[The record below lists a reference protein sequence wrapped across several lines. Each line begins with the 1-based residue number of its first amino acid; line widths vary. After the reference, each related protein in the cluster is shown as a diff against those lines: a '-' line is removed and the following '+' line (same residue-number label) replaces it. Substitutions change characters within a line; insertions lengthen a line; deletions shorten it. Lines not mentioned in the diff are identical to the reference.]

1 MAGLSVLLF
10 ALYLAAALLAKTPPK
25 DAQRYATMLAFA
37 VLIPAVLTQRL
48 PLTLVPLLSLFLAA
62 YLRRAR

>member
-25 DAQRYATMLAFA
+25 NGERHATMLAFL
-37 VLIPAVLTQRL
+37 VLIPTVLTQRL

>member
-10 ALYLAAALLAKTPPK
+10 ALYLAAALLARTPPG
-25 DAQRYATMLAFA
+25 DGERHVTMLAFA
-37 VLIPAVLTQRL
+37 VLIPAILTQRL

-62 YLRRAR
+62 YLHRAR